1 MPHTERKS
9 ESWSL
14 LRSIGKKVLSM
25 GDPSLPG
32 EGDTILTLGQVIH
45 SESRGRKR
53 AIIPFPALEAPCP
66 HILLI
71 MAGIS
76 SLHLSGHFSFPTS

>member
-1 MPHTERKS
+1 MPHPERKS

-14 LRSIGKKVLSM
+14 PRPVGKKVLSM

-32 EGDTILTLGQVIH
+32 EGDLILTLGQVIH

-53 AIIPFPALEAPCP
+53 TILPFPALEAPCP
-66 HILLI
+66 HTLVI

-76 SLHLSGHFSFPTS
+76 SLQLSGHFSFPTS